1 MLPHLMNVWLARL
14 CPLSATTFRQRRTIQ
29 LLGVYMSGFGLDKG
43 KLRTARRDK
52 TSVGGRKRIS
62 RNRLSGFS
70 GVQGASRGEAASRGG
85 GPGSEPAGDARPRKK
100 NSRKK
105 KNSRFYE
112 RSKY

>member
-1 MLPHLMNVWLARL
+1 
-14 CPLSATTFRQRRTIQ
+14 
-29 LLGVYMSGFGLDKG
+29 MSGFGLDKG
-43 KLRTARRDK
+43 RLRTARRDK

-70 GVQGASRGEAASRGG
+70 GVQGASPQVGASRAVGAASRGVG
-85 GPGSEPAGDARPRKK
+85 PAGPGSEPAGDARPRKK
-100 NSRKK
+100 KSRKK